1 MSRLKVDEALYYFA
15 FAIFSIQC
23 AIERTTFTEILFIPI
38 DEFTSLTQALIV
50 FSLISKYIMQRAS
63 FKCWAFSLAIVLISF
78 ISWRQSG
85 ESSLFWASIF
95 IVCANNVRIRPL
107 AKIAL
112 TVSFASLIITILSAG
127 FGVIENKV
135 FVRGGITRYALGF
148 NHPNALGLYLF
159 NACVA
164 FSALRFGKNPIP
176 DFGLIAV
183 SILTYFLVAVF
194 IVIIVS
200 AYLMIAYDPSNPIQ
214 FELNKLLSGRLRLAN
229 GYFEMQP
236 ITLFGSD
243 FSGLPPIYWENGV
256 PSAFV
261 VDNAWCHLLLRFGL
275 IPAFCFLFGYI
286 AILIKAVRQGW
297 WNSIFFGLVLMSIYG
312 LCETLGIHFECNY
325 FLFAVGAELLYT
337 NVFMSEK
344 SSATGR
350 SYSYFEIGNDCV

>member
-1 MSRLKVDEALYYFA
+1 MRKKV
-15 FAIFSIQC
+15 
-23 AIERTTFTEILFIPI
+23 
-38 DEFTSLTQALIV
+38 
-50 FSLISKYIMQRAS
+50 
-63 FKCWAFSLAIVLISF
+63 
-78 ISWRQSG
+78 
-85 ESSLFWASIF
+85 
-95 IVCANNVRIRPL
+95 
-107 AKIAL
+107 
-112 TVSFASLIITILSAG
+112 
-127 FGVIENKV
+127 
-135 FVRGGITRYALGF
+135 
-148 NHPNALGLYLF
+148 
-159 NACVA
+159 
-164 FSALRFGKNPIP
+164 
-176 DFGLIAV
+176 
-183 SILTYFLVAVF
+183 LTYFLVAVF

-214 FELNKLLSGRLRLAN
+214 FELNKLLSGRPRLAN

>member
-112 TVSFASLIITILSAG
+112 TVSFATLIITILSAG

-183 SILTYFLVAVF
+183 SILINLT
-194 IVIIVS
+194 S
-200 AYLMIAYDPSNPIQ
+200 
-214 FELNKLLSGRLRLAN
+214 
-229 GYFEMQP
+229 
-236 ITLFGSD
+236 
-243 FSGLPPIYWENGV
+243 
-256 PSAFV
+256 
-261 VDNAWCHLLLRFGL
+261 C
-275 IPAFCFLFGYI
+275 
-286 AILIKAVRQGW
+286 
-297 WNSIFFGLVLMSIYG
+297 
-312 LCETLGIHFECNY
+312 
-325 FLFAVGAELLYT
+325 
-337 NVFMSEK
+337 
-344 SSATGR
+344 
-350 SYSYFEIGNDCV
+350 

>member
-1 MSRLKVDEALYYFA
+1 MSEGPRTQTDRLRKKV
-15 FAIFSIQC
+15 
-23 AIERTTFTEILFIPI
+23 
-38 DEFTSLTQALIV
+38 
-50 FSLISKYIMQRAS
+50 
-63 FKCWAFSLAIVLISF
+63 
-78 ISWRQSG
+78 
-85 ESSLFWASIF
+85 
-95 IVCANNVRIRPL
+95 
-107 AKIAL
+107 
-112 TVSFASLIITILSAG
+112 
-127 FGVIENKV
+127 
-135 FVRGGITRYALGF
+135 
-148 NHPNALGLYLF
+148 
-159 NACVA
+159 
-164 FSALRFGKNPIP
+164 
-176 DFGLIAV
+176 
-183 SILTYFLVAVF
+183 LTYFLVAVF